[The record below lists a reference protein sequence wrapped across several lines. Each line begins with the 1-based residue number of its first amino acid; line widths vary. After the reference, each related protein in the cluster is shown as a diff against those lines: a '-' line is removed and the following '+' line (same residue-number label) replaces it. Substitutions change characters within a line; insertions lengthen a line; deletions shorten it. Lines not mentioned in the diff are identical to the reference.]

1 MNGGIEER
9 QTSGGA
15 ALLGPG
21 RLVLVV
27 GPSGAGKDTL
37 MNALRDS
44 LEGDPAY
51 IFARRLI
58 TRTTDG
64 ATEDHDA
71 IGRAE
76 FDGLCREGRVALAWE
91 AHGLGYI
98 LPESIDDGIR
108 AGHTVIANGSRQ
120 ILNQARQKYASLII
134 LLVTAPIDV
143 LAGRL
148 AARGRES
155 REEISRR
162 LSRADIDMPDV
173 PGVIRIDNSG
183 KLHDSLARMRKALGL
198 PAAAS

>member
-1 MNGGIEER
+1 MNSGIQQR
-9 QTSGGA
+9 QTDGGTA
-15 ALLGPG
+15 MLGPG

-58 TRTTDG
+58 TRTKDG
-64 ATEDHDA
+64 ATEDHDS
-71 IGRAE
+71 ISSAE
-76 FDGLCREGRVALAWE
+76 FNSLSSKGHVALAWE

-120 ILNQARQKYASLII
+120 ILNQARRKYASLII

-162 LSRADIDMPDV
+162 LSRADIDMPNV

-183 KLHDSLARMRKALGL
+183 RLEDSLASMRRALGL